1 MRLRVATIL
10 AAVAL
15 SFCGA
20 RRLQAQNPDT
30 LTPEQSSAKAKQI
43 INQLVEV
50 LGGQR
55 FLGAKGSECSGRVAQ
70 FGHNGEMTGYVDF
83 HEYWQ
88 FPDKKRTDYGKK
100 DNVIDVFAGDEGWT
114 LDRGGVSEEAAT
126 VVSDF
131 QGALKRSL
139 NHLLRQRVREQGTS
153 YRFAGLAVVDLRQVD
168 WVEIT
173 DADEQMIRVAVDRAT
188 HLPVRSVAVI
198 DDRENGVKI
207 EEVTVYTNF
216 QMVDGVNFPKQVSRE
231 RDGRRTAQ
239 VFYDSCQPNP
249 NVPPDFFTRAAL
261 DKRFSE
267 LGGKKK

>member
-1 MRLRVATIL
+1 VRLRVATIL
-10 AAVAL
+10 GGLAL
-15 SFCGA
+15 SLCVVQGL
-20 RRLQAQNPDT
+20 RAQNPDT

-43 INQLVEV
+43 INQLVEAM
-50 LGGQR
+50 GGQR
-55 FLGAKGSECSGRVAQ
+55 YLGAKGSECTGRVAQ
-70 FGHNGEMTGYVDF
+70 FGHNGDMSGFIDF

-88 FPDKKRTDYGKK
+88 FPDKKRTDMGKK
-100 DNVIDVFAGDEGWT
+100 GNIIDLFSGDEGWT

-131 QGALKRSL
+131 QGGLKRSL
-139 NHLLRQRVREQGTS
+139 NHLLRQGMREPGTS
-153 YRFAGLAVVDLRQVD
+153 FRFAGLAVVDLRQVD

-173 DADEQMIRVAVDRAT
+173 DADEQMMRVAVDRST

-198 DDRENGVKI
+198 DDRENRVKI

-216 QMVDGVNFPKQVSRE
+216 QAVDGVNFPKQVSRE

-239 VFYDSCQPNP
+239 VFYDTCQPNP
-249 NVPPDFFTRAAL
+249 NVAADFFTKAAL
-261 DKRFSE
+261 EKRFSE

>member
-1 MRLRVATIL
+1 VRLRSATIIVSL
-10 AAVAL
+10 AL
-15 SFCGA
+15 SLCVPHG
-20 RRLQAQNPDT
+20 LCAQNPDT
-30 LTPEQSSAKAKQI
+30 LTPDQSTAKAKQI
-43 INQLVEV
+43 MNQLVEAM
-50 LGGQR
+50 GGQK
-55 FLGAKGSECSGRVAQ
+55 FLAAKGSECNGRVAQ
-70 FGHNGEMTGYVDF
+70 FGHNGEMSGYIDF

-88 FPDKKRTDYGKK
+88 FPDKKRTDLGKK
-100 DNVIDVFAGDEGWT
+100 GNIIDLFFGDEGWT

-131 QGALKRSL
+131 QGALKRNLST
-139 NHLLRQRVREQGTS
+139 LLRQRMHEQGTS
-153 YRFAGLAVVDLRQVD
+153 YRFAGMAVVDLKPVD

-173 DADEQMIRVAVDRAT
+173 DADEQMMRVAVDRST

-198 DDRENGVKI
+198 DDRENSVKI

-216 QMVDGVNFPKQVSRE
+216 QSVDGVNMPKQISRE

-239 VFYDSCQPNP
+239 VFYDSCQLNP
-249 NVPPDFFTRAAL
+249 SLAPDFFTKAAL